1 VVESVRALRAA
12 GAKLVVCTNKP
23 TDMSRR
29 LLAELG
35 IADHFHGIVG
45 LDAVSAAKPVPAHLI
60 EAIAA
65 VGGDLSRAV
74 TVGDSEIDADTMR
87 AAGTALILVA
97 FGYTEVP
104 AHQLAPDALLRH
116 FEKLAPA
123 CIANTMNSVE

>member
-1 VVESVRALRAA
+1 
-12 GAKLVVCTNKP
+12 
-23 TDMSRR
+23 MSRR

-45 LDAVSAAKPVPAHLI
+45 LDAVSAAKLVPAHLI

-87 AAGTALILVA
+87 AAGTALILVQCATLFCTYPAEATMAA
-97 FGYTEVP
+97 FARVT
-104 AHQLAPDALLRH
+104 LARMSEAR
-116 FEKLAPA
+116 AVQ
-123 CIANTMNSVE
+123 MNGLGSML